1 MTMRDLIPVDLLQT
15 FVAVVDAGSFTGAA
29 RSLEVRQ
36 STISQ
41 QIARLE
47 ALAHRRL
54 IDRDTHSMALTV
66 DGERLLDQARSI
78 LDAHLRLGESLSEAP
93 LRGRLR
99 LGASEDFV
107 LSALPDVLAT
117 FVRRHPEVD
126 LELSAGLSHDLY
138 DAFDAGRLDVIFV
151 KRKAGDRRGSIAWRE
166 PIRWV
171 CRPNFR
177 IDPDAPLPLLLYPP
191 PSVTRARAIETLD
204 RLDRRWRVAFT
215 SASLAGL
222 TAAARAGIGIMP
234 HSARLIPPGLAVV
247 GGGPSLPPL
256 PDIEFVVIGPGAGHP
271 AAQGLI
277 ATMLQW
283 AA

>member
-171 CRPNFR
+171 GRPNFR

-204 RLDRRWRVAFT
+204 LLDRRWRVAFT

>member
-1 MTMRDLIPVDLLQT
+1 MRDLIPVDLLQT
-15 FVAVVDAGSFTGAA
+15 FVTVVDAGSFTGAA

-78 LDAHLRLGESLSEAP
+78 IDAHLRLEASLSEAP

-126 LELSAGLSHDLY
+126 LELSAGLSNDLY
-138 DAFDAGRLDVIFV
+138 DAFDAGRLDVLFV
-151 KRKAGDRRGSIAWRE
+151 KRKTGDRRGSVAWRE

-171 CRPNFR
+171 GHPDFR
-177 IDPDAPLPLLLYPP
+177 VDPDGPLPLLLYPS

-204 RLDRRWRVAFT
+204 RFDRRWRVAFT

-234 HSARLIPPGLAVV
+234 HSARLIPPGLVV
-247 GGGPSLPPL
+247 LGGGLSLPSLP
-256 PDIEFVVIGPGAGHP
+256 DVEFVVVGPGAGHP

>member
-29 RSLEVRQ
+29 RNLEVRQ

-171 CRPNFR
+171 GRPNFR

-204 RLDRRWRVAFT
+204 LLDRRWRVAFT